1 MKKTIKLSALLIAVS
16 VALSVTACSGGRK
29 GGFGAVQAPD
39 IDPNSP
45 TGTIEWLMYE
55 DLLKNNADMVAL
67 FEERYGGTIT
77 QEITSSGSAYF
88 DRLGT
93 RIATGDSPDI
103 VRYEWKS
110 FPHGMS
116 YNMYTPL
123 DKYIKLDDDLWSG
136 IKDVA
141 EQYAYNGVHYYIPYQ
156 LKTNFALN
164 YNNRVLQENGIKDP
178 MELLRSN
185 EWTWTAFEGM
195 LKTWCDM
202 SPDHI
207 GYNGVGGMIFVLT
220 TGTKVIDITGGE
232 IINNLRNENVQR
244 CMQWL
249 EGMRK
254 EGLLGANAAQM
265 EAGAASGFVSP
276 DVAFVDGNLLF
287 LGMDPSWAYG
297 TAKQY
302 LDEHSVEN
310 EIKFVPFPRDDLS
323 DTYYHGVD
331 TYGYMIPSGAPNVK
345 GALDWIELNRVEE
358 TDADNIAEAK
368 ATALDDSKDYYPK
381 CACGHAFTDE
391 ENKAGITVCPDC
403 DTPRIERYK
412 VVWTEEQYDL
422 WMELRG
428 ADGSRFT
435 LLFDNCYG
443 FTSDL
448 TELFQGGETPI
459 LDGPVFSD
467 VSYTSAVESLWN
479 SVEAYIQPYRDR
491 MAADAKGET
500 VETTPAAE

>member
-1 MKKTIKLSALLIAVS
+1 MKKIIKLSALLLTAAIAV
-16 VALSVTACSGGRK
+16 SVTACSGRK
-29 GGFGAVQAPD
+29 PGAFGEAQAPD
-39 IDPNSP
+39 IDPNAP

-55 DLLKNNADMVAL
+55 DLIKNNADMVAL

-93 RIATGDSPDI
+93 RIASGDSPDI

-123 DKYIKLDDDLWSG
+123 DKYIDLDSDLWSD
-136 IKDVA
+136 IKDIA
-141 EQYAYNGVHYYIPYQ
+141 EQYAYNGKHYYVPYQ

-178 MELLRSN
+178 MELFKKN
-185 EWTWTAFEGM
+185 EWTWTAFEAM
-195 LKTWCDM
+195 LKEWCNLD
-202 SPDHI
+202 SAHI
-207 GYNGVGGMIFVLT
+207 GYNGVGGMIFILT
-220 TGTKVIDITGGE
+220 TGVKTIDIKDGE
-232 IINNLRNENVQR
+232 IINNLRNENIQR
-244 CMQWL
+244 CMTWL

-254 EGLLGANAAQM
+254 EGLLGASAEQI
-265 EAGAASGFVSP
+265 EAGAVSGFVSP

-302 LDEHSVEN
+302 LDEHNVEN
-310 EIKFVPFPRDDLS
+310 EIKFVPFPRDNLS

-331 TYGYMIPSGAPNVK
+331 TFGYMIPSGAPNVK
-345 GALDWIELNRVEE
+345 GAMDWIKLNREEE
-358 TDADNIAEAK
+358 TNEENIAKAK
-368 ATALDDSKDYYPK
+368 ADALDNSVSYFPK
-381 CACGHAFTDE
+381 CTCGHVFTDE
-391 ENKAGITVCPDC
+391 ENKAGVSVCPDC
-403 DTPRIERYK
+403 DTPRNTRYK

-422 WMELRG
+422 WLELRG
-428 ADGSRFT
+428 AEGSRFT

-443 FTSDL
+443 FTSEL
-448 TELFQGGETPI
+448 SELFQGGETPI

-467 VSYTSAVESLWN
+467 VSYTNAVESLWN
-479 SVEAYIQPYRDR
+479 SVEAYLQPYRDR

-500 VETTPAAE
+500 VETTPPAQ